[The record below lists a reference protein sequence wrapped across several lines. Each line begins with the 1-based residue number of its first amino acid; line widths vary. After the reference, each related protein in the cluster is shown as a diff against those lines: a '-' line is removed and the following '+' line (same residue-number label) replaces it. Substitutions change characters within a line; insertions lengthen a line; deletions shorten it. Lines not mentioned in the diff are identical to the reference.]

1 MVKWSHFKHHLPKI
15 SIASQKCKLQF
26 SVRNFFISTYR
37 PNGDILYIEQ
47 VWCFCSQ
54 QPTRPVIRQFFSA
67 FPRERPTPSL
77 LNFPLS
83 SCEHPAHSDTYAGI
97 CRYHHSWRY
106 ICGYLQISEFF
117 PDRCRSVWCDSLLAA
132 HQRNGSA
139 LKSPTAWDFPR
150 GSWPKFAAESRG
162 WNSKLAAVTIGR
174 HSVGHM
180 VWRPLYRVWIAIVWL
195 LLLLQWCESLRQL
208 LGGFIWWS
216 NFQVLLREKPSFRV
230 VTAYKVLVTSTECMV
245 NKGVLLLSYTIPLAE
260 SKGWRHEIL
269 SHDYKRE
276 NTYQPV
282 SRYIKSHYLMY
293 IKYIKY
299 DKGLHYLVLYF
310 NHTDSQ
316 S

>member
-117 PDRCRSVWCDSLLAA
+117 PDRCRSVWCDSLLAGTSKEWQCFEVA
-132 HQRNGSA
+132 DSVRFSQRLLAEIRSRIPQPA
-139 LKSPTAWDFPR
+139 L
-150 GSWPKFAAESRG
+150 
-162 WNSKLAAVTIGR
+162 GR
-174 HSVGHM
+174 HSQ
-180 VWRPLYRVWIAIVWL
+180 P
-195 LLLLQWCESLRQL
+195 
-208 LGGFIWWS
+208 
-216 NFQVLLREKPSFRV
+216 KRV
-230 VTAYKVLVTSTECMV
+230 VSMAAGIWCDTCFTEFGFQFC
-245 NKGVLLLSYTIPLAE
+245 
-260 SKGWRHEIL
+260 
-269 SHDYKRE
+269 D
-276 NTYQPV
+276 
-282 SRYIKSHYLMY
+282 
-293 IKYIKY
+293 
-299 DKGLHYLVLYF
+299 
-310 NHTDSQ
+310 
-316 S
+316 